1 VGGVRRCNRCSH
13 GEALQRRVPR
23 VFASN
28 TSEIRLIVKRLFSAT
43 LNSLRGLRWGVGRE
57 PAVREEVI
65 ALAFALP
72 VGIFI
77 APNAA
82 WYVGMI
88 GALLIV
94 LAVEFLNTA
103 IEKFAD
109 HITKQQHRE
118 IGMVKD
124 LGSAAVLCTLC
135 LAGIVWFAALAV
147 RCGLI

>member
-1 VGGVRRCNRCSH
+1 MFW
-13 GEALQRRVPR
+13 P
-23 VFASN
+23 N
-28 TSEIRLIVKRLFSAT
+28 TLEIRLIVKRLFSAT
-43 LNSLRGLRWGVGRE
+43 LNSLRGVRWGAGHE
-57 PAVREEVI
+57 PAVREEMI

-72 VGIFI
+72 VGFFI

-82 WYVGMI
+82 WYVAMI
-88 GALLIV
+88 GALLLV

-109 HITKQQHRE
+109 YITKQQHRE

-147 RCGLI
+147 RFGLI